1 MNTEELQKLGLNDEQ
16 IKGVM
21 AAYGQ
26 AVNPLKE
33 QVNSLEGERD
43 GLQTQL
49 DTVSGQLDTIK
60 KDHKGDEDLKAQI
73 EQLQSKNKEDAEQ
86 YQSDLAKTK
95 IDYQTDMALTKA
107 GAKNVK
113 AVKALLDAETIQLD
127 KDGNLT
133 GLDEQLESVKKDND
147 FLFEQKAE
155 PSSNH
160 IQINPAGNPNPG
172 NNSPIDPATASY
184 AELAAAQTQK

>member
-1 MNTEELQKLGLNDEQ
+1 MKREELKGLGLTDEQ
-16 IKGVM
+16 IGSVM
-21 AAYGQ
+21 AMHGSD
-26 AVNPLKE
+26 VNSLKE
-33 QVNSLEGERD
+33 QVNNLESERD

-113 AVKALLDAETIQLD
+113 AVKALLDSETIQLD

-147 FLFEQKAE
+147 FLFEKKAE

-160 IQINPAGNPNPG
+160 IQVTPLGNPGTGANPEE
-172 NNSPIDPATASY
+172 S
-184 AELAAAQTQK
+184 LTQKIADRMSADK